1 MDGEAKASE
10 EHIAIDLK
18 KKNKNSSRTLWM
30 KKNKLEANPKG

>member
-18 KKNKNSSRTLWM
+18 KKTKIVVGLY
-30 KKNKLEANPKG
+30 E